1 MIDDTQKF
9 ADIIKENK
17 RKDNEEDVSYDIVSL
32 FTSIPIKETNYICD
46 EIYVNK
52 KLEPFCKKRLIF
64 QNLLH
69 RLATNCVFSAYGNL
83 YKQTDGCTMGG
94 LMSVVLG
101 NIFMSKLEKDTVS
114 PMKRMLY
121 RRYVDDIYLR
131 RIRNQPDLLYE
142 NLNKYH
148 KNIKFTIEV
157 NPTRFLDT
165 KINFD
170 ENQTVS
176 TEVYRK
182 TNSLPIHRSSK
193 TPKRYKRNTINT
205 EMHRAK

>member
-1 MIDDTQKF
+1 
-9 ADIIKENK
+9 
-17 RKDNEEDVSYDIVSL
+17 
-32 FTSIPIKETNYICD
+32 
-46 EIYVNK
+46 
-52 KLEPFCKKRLIF
+52 
-64 QNLLH
+64 
-69 RLATNCVFSAYGNL
+69 
-83 YKQTDGCTMGG
+83 
-94 LMSVVLG
+94 MSVVLG
-101 NIFMSKLEKDTVS
+101 NIFMSKLEKDMVS

-157 NPTRFLDT
+157 NPTRFIDT

-182 TNSLPIHRSSK
+182 TNSLPIHWSSK

-205 EMHRAK
+205 EMH